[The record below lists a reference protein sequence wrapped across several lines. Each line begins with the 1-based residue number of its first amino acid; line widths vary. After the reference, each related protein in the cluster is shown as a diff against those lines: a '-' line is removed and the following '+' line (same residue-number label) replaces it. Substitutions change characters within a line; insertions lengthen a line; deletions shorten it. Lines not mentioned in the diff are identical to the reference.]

1 MLISLQSRTKLWHPR
16 VEHNSRFII
25 EANLPLFVRG
35 EEHKAD
41 ERELVLLAKDR
52 ATQHGSTHSGQDHR
66 VDILILYTIQSQT
79 HKTEEGSG
87 SSLA

>member
-16 VEHNSRFII
+16 VEHN
-25 EANLPLFVRG
+25 
-35 EEHKAD
+35 AD
-41 ERELVLLAKDR
+41 ERELVLHAKDR